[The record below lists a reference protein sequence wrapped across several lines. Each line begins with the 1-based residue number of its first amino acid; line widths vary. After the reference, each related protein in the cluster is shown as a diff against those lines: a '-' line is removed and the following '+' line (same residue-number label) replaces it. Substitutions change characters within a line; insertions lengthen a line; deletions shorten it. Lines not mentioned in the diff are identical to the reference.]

1 MKQIMIHI
9 DEVIIVEGKYDK
21 MQLERVCDATIFTT
35 EGFRIFKDS
44 QKRKFFTEL
53 SKKRGIIILT
63 DSDRAGNM
71 IRNHIKG
78 LSGIENIH
86 HAYIPEIFGKEKRKA
101 TPSKEGKLGVEGI
114 DEEKLCEVLLKFSA
128 KKEAGEKLTKID
140 LYDAKLYGGSNSTA
154 ARLKLSERLGIP
166 SSLSPSA
173 FLDALNALLT
183 KEEFYELTE
192 ELLCTKDTDND

>member
-1 MKQIMIHI
+1 M
-9 DEVIIVEGKYDK
+9 
-21 MQLERVCDATIFTT
+21 
-35 EGFRIFKDS
+35 
-44 QKRKFFTEL
+44 
-53 SKKRGIIILT
+53 
-63 DSDRAGNM
+63 
-71 IRNHIKG
+71 
-78 LSGIENIH
+78 
-86 HAYIPEIFGKEKRKA
+86 
-101 TPSKEGKLGVEGI
+101 
-114 DEEKLCEVLLKFSA
+114 LLKFSA